1 MDKLGESCG
10 IAISAIEFLSSPPMA
25 DVLTN
30 GSITFKACGCVHL
43 ILCKCDS
50 HPLGTSSLELANAK
64 EDSGSLSKSASQ
76 REYLRLIEEQL
87 SSGDSTDDFKSLHVP
102 FTGSADTSSIRNND

>member
-10 IAISAIEFLSSPPMA
+10 IAYSAIEFLSSLPTA

-43 ILCKCDS
+43 ILCNCDS
-50 HPLGTSSLELANAK
+50 HPLGTLSQELANAK
-64 EDSGSLSKSASQ
+64 EDSSSLSKSASE
-76 REYLRLIEEQL
+76 REYLRLIE
-87 SSGDSTDDFKSLHVP
+87 D
-102 FTGSADTSSIRNND
+102 